1 MNYIGI
7 FKRIIKQE
15 VSKSSGDKKF
25 VDNLF
30 DQIKESVI
38 KSYGPK
44 SLIGLPEVDE
54 ATLKSYFETAKNEYL
69 SVNPIDPGIS
79 YSLTKKGFKTWLTKE
94 RNAEINWDY
103 STRYFTHLEKSGR
116 SEKVVDE
123 TEDSSFSILSKM
135 ADPKSKSPIYNK
147 GLVVGAVQS
156 GKTGNFNAVIN
167 RAIDS
172 GYEIVIVLA
181 GIMEDLRSQTQ
192 QRIEKDVI
200 GEGTIESGEAI
211 GKKGVGFINRFG
223 VMGDSSVIQVKTLT
237 STSKDFSKAVKE
249 LDHTLNDKYV
259 LVCKKNVSVLKNLI
273 IWLHNSLEKGK
284 EKHNISLLIVDDEAD
299 NASLNNMGAKGR
311 EYASKTN
318 GHIRAILELFYVKSY
333 LGYTATPFANVLQ
346 DRNEKP
352 KNDWEIKYKFKG
364 DDVEKQL
371 KLVDNIFPDD
381 FIELLN
387 PPSNYVGAKQI
398 FDTITPIDNQTD
410 DNEKIPLVA
419 PAVNDYIENFP
430 SRLCQND
437 DGEIIGLENIRSRDE
452 WDEKFGF
459 EGYLDFDSYTDYRKE
474 TWAPRKEDNFP
485 KELPESL
492 KTALKCFI
500 IALAIRETRIPS
512 MVNSDLF
519 QPHNTMLVHVSRFT
533 FWQNKTKK
541 LIDEYLNEIIS
552 KINNDK
558 PHNPTSIYAELKKLW
573 YSPYG
578 FAHIVE
584 NIKNYL
590 PKGYEDEFMPPLVF
604 DSLIPVFTEAIKGI
618 EVKAINSF
626 TKDSLDYPKNSP
638 KKYIAIG
645 GNRLSRGF
653 TLEGLT
659 INYFIRVTNYSDA
672 LLQMGRWFG
681 YRPGYLDC
689 CKIFTTQ
696 DSLYKFNDTTKCIE
710 ELETEFIK
718 MEEQGKTPENFV
730 LRVKK
735 HPGTLKITRPSIL
748 KNAIEVNWS
757 YQDSLVMSTQL
768 KVDKKNILDIW
779 GNFKSNI
786 APKLKVSNK
795 KDILTYKTNANEIIN
810 ILKNQPNNFND
821 KDPEYITKFIKLCN
835 EKGYLN
841 NWTIALKITGSS
853 KPGLSKELVG
863 LSNDL
868 DLTSIQLARRSG
880 PKNKNDKDLFLH
892 KKLFRA
898 SSKSANIIS
907 SNEDMSILL
916 NPLQK
921 VEAKDEFYKF
931 KAIELK
937 RKDKTL
943 THQEAERLARDK
955 HKTIP
960 ERYYREKMNE
970 SEGLLMIYLFDSRYS
985 FNQIGASE
993 DLRIEFKEYIDKN
1006 DLSDIIDKTPL
1017 VGYAIEFPPIKNDPG
1032 GTYLQGDYELEINED
1047 YTIDYIEDYI
1057 TESGMELKSSEIKDI
1072 ILNSVNLN
1080 DFRLNIYKRYGDGS
1094 ISTNDMSNLV
1104 KYFNIYLQEIKAKE
1118 NEEKDEGEGII
1129 DISES

>member
-1 MNYIGI
+1 
-7 FKRIIKQE
+7 
-15 VSKSSGDKKF
+15 
-25 VDNLF
+25 
-30 DQIKESVI
+30 
-38 KSYGPK
+38 
-44 SLIGLPEVDE
+44 
-54 ATLKSYFETAKNEYL
+54 
-69 SVNPIDPGIS
+69 
-79 YSLTKKGFKTWLTKE
+79 
-94 RNAEINWDY
+94 
-103 STRYFTHLEKSGR
+103 
-116 SEKVVDE
+116 
-123 TEDSSFSILSKM
+123 M

-167 RAIDS
+167 RAIDA

-200 GEGTIESGEAI
+200 GEGKIDSGEPT
-211 GKKGVGFINRFG
+211 GTKGVGKIRRFG
-223 VMGDSSVIQVKTLT
+223 VRGDDKVIQVKSLT
-237 STSKDFSKAVKE
+237 SESKDFSKAVKE

-273 IWLHNSLEKGK
+273 IWLHNSLEEGK
-284 EKHNISLLIVDDEAD
+284 DKHNIPLLIIDDEAD
-299 NASLNNMGAKGR
+299 NASLNNLGAKGR
-311 EYASKTN
+311 NYASKTN
-318 GHIRAILELFYVKSY
+318 GHIRAILELFHVKSY

-346 DRNEKP
+346 DRNEYP
-352 KNDWEIKYKFKG
+352 ENDWEIKYKFKG

-371 KLVDNIFPDD
+371 KRVDNIFPDD

-419 PAVNDYIENFP
+419 PAVNDYIDSFP
-430 SRLCQND
+430 SRLYQND
-437 DGEIIGLENIRSRDE
+437 DGEIVGVENIRSRSE

-459 EGYLDFDSYTDYRKE
+459 EGYLDFDSFTDYRRE
-474 TWAPRKEDNFP
+474 TWAARKEDDFP

-492 KTALKCFI
+492 KTAIKCYV
-500 IALAIRETRIPS
+500 IALAIRQTRIPS
-512 MVNSDLF
+512 MANSDLY

-533 FWQNKTKK
+533 FWQNTTKK
-541 LIDEYLNEIIS
+541 LIDEYVNEIIS

-558 PHNPTSIYAELKKLW
+558 PNSSTSIYAELKKLW

-584 NIKNYL
+584 NIKSYL
-590 PKGYEDEFMPPLVF
+590 PKGYEDEFMSPLVF
-604 DSLIPVFTEAIKGI
+604 DSLIPVFIDAVKGI

-626 TKDSLDYPKNSP
+626 TKDTLEYPKNSP

-696 DSLYKFNDTTKCIE
+696 DSLEKFNDTTLCIE
-710 ELETEFIK
+710 ELEAEFIK
-718 MEEQGKTPENFV
+718 MERQGKTPQNFV

-748 KNAIEVNWS
+748 KNAKEVKWS
-757 YQDSLVMSTQL
+757 YQDSLEMTTQI
-768 KVDKKNILDIW
+768 KVDKKSVVNIWD
-779 GNFKSNI
+779 NFRKNI
-786 APKLKVSNK
+786 ASKFNLINDKG
-795 KDILTYKTNANEIIN
+795 DIIYFKTNAGEVID

-821 KDPEYITKFIKLCN
+821 KEPEYLTKFIELCN
-835 EKGYLN
+835 DKGYLN
-841 NWTIALKITGSS
+841 NWTVALKITGSS
-853 KPGLSKELVG
+853 IPGISKEHAG
-863 LSNDL
+863 ISDSL
-868 DLTSIQLARRSG
+868 DIINVQLARRSG
-880 PKNKNDKDLFLH
+880 PKNENDVSLFKN
-892 KKLFRA
+892 KKLFKA

-907 SNEDMSILL
+907 SNEDMAILL
-916 NPLQK
+916 SPSQK
-921 VEAKDEFYKF
+921 DEAKENFYTF
-931 KAIELK
+931 KAAEYQ

-943 THQEAERLARDK
+943 TKKEADEKAKK

-960 ERYYREKMNE
+960 ERYYREKMSE
-970 SEGLLMIYLFDSRYS
+970 TEGLLMIYLFDTRYS
-985 FNQIGASE
+985 FNQLGVDEIKYPT
-993 DLRIEFKEYIDKN
+993 LRQEFKEYIDKN
-1006 DLSDIIDKTPL
+1006 DMVNIIDNTPL
-1017 VGYAIEFPPIKNDPG
+1017 VGYAIEFPPIENDPG
-1032 GTYLQGDYELEINED
+1032 GTYLQGDYELDLDEEASNEMD
-1047 YTIDYIEDYI
+1047 D
-1057 TESGMELKSSEIKDI
+1057 EL
-1072 ILNSVNLN
+1072 
-1080 DFRLNIYKRYGDGS
+1080 
-1094 ISTNDMSNLV
+1094 
-1104 KYFNIYLQEIKAKE
+1104 
-1118 NEEKDEGEGII
+1118 EGII
-1129 DISES
+1129 DITEV

>member
-1 MNYIGI
+1 MNYIDV
-7 FKRIIKQE
+7 FKQIIKEE
-15 VSKSSGDKKF
+15 VSKASGDKKF
-25 VDNLF
+25 IDNLF
-30 DQIKESVI
+30 NQIKESVI
-38 KSYGPK
+38 NLGKV
-44 SLIGLPEVDE
+44 LRLPEVDDT
-54 ATLKSYFETAKNEYL
+54 TLKSYFETAKNEYL

-79 YSLTKKGFKTWLTKE
+79 HSLTKKGFKTWLNEK
-94 RNAEINWDY
+94 RDYEIIWDY
-103 STRYFTHLEKSGR
+103 SERYFEHLKKSGR
-116 SEKVVDE
+116 SLKVVDE
-123 TEDSSFSILSKM
+123 TKNSSFSILGKM

-167 RAIDS
+167 RAIDA

-200 GEGTIESGEAI
+200 GEGKIDSGEPTGA
-211 GKKGVGFINRFG
+211 KGVGKIRRFG
-223 VMGDSSVIQVKTLT
+223 VRGDDKVIQVKSLT
-237 STSKDFSKAVKE
+237 SESKDFSKAVKE

-273 IWLHNSLEKGK
+273 IWLHNSLEEGK
-284 EKHNISLLIVDDEAD
+284 EKHNIPLLIIDDEAD

-311 EYASKTN
+311 NYASKTN
-318 GHIRAILELFYVKSY
+318 GHIRAILDLFHVKSY

-346 DRNEKP
+346 DRNEYP
-352 KNDWEIKYKFKG
+352 ENDWEIKYKFKG

-371 KLVDNIFPDD
+371 KRVDNIFPDD

-398 FDTITPIDNQTD
+398 FDTVTPMDNQTD

-419 PAVNDYIENFP
+419 PAVNDYIDNFP
-430 SRLCQND
+430 SRLYHND
-437 DGEIIGLENIRSRDE
+437 DGEIVGIENIRSRSE

-459 EGYLDFDSYTDYRKE
+459 EGYLDFDSYTDYRRA
-474 TWAPRKEDNFP
+474 TWAARKEDDFP
-485 KELPESL
+485 KELPVSL
-492 KTALKCFI
+492 KTAIKCFI
-500 IALAIRETRIPS
+500 IALTIRETRIPS
-512 MVNSDLF
+512 MVNSDLY

-533 FWQNKTKK
+533 FWQNGTKR
-541 LIDEYLNEIIS
+541 LIDEYINEIIS
-552 KINNDK
+552 KINNDR
-558 PHNPTSIYAELKKLW
+558 PNSPTSIYAEFKKLW

-578 FAHIVE
+578 FAHVVE
-584 NIKNYL
+584 NIKSYL
-590 PKGYEDEFMPPLVF
+590 PKGYEDEFMSPLVF
-604 DSLIPVFTEAIKGI
+604 DSLIPVFIDAVKGI

-626 TKDSLDYPKNSP
+626 TKDSLEYPKNSP

-696 DSLYKFNDTTKCIE
+696 DSLDKFNDTTLCIE

-718 MEEQGKTPENFV
+718 MERQGKTPQNFV

-748 KNAIEVNWS
+748 KNAKEVKWS
-757 YQDSLVMSTQL
+757 YQDSLEMTTQI
-768 KVDKKNILDIW
+768 KVDKKNVVNIW
-779 GNFKSNI
+779 DNFKKNI
-786 APKLKVSNK
+786 ASKFNLKNDK
-795 KDILTYKTNANEIIN
+795 GDIISFKTNAGEVID

-821 KDPEYITKFIKLCN
+821 KEPEYLTKFIELCN

-853 KPGLSKELVG
+853 KPGLSKKSVG
-863 LSNDL
+863 LNDDL
-868 DLTSIQLARRSG
+868 DIGNVELAKRSG
-880 PKNKNDKDLFLH
+880 PKNKNDKDLFRN

-916 NPLQK
+916 STAQK
-921 VEAKDEFYKF
+921 DEAKQSFYQF
-931 KAIELK
+931 KAAEYQ

-943 THQEAERLARDK
+943 TKEESEERAK
-955 HKTIP
+955 NHKTIP
-960 ERYYREKMNE
+960 ERYYREKMKE
-970 SEGLLMIYLFDSRYS
+970 TEGLLMIYLFDSSYA
-985 FNQIGASE
+985 FNQKFTSNKDPE
-993 DLRIEFKEYIDKN
+993 KHEELKREFKLYIDKN
-1006 DLSDIIDKTPL
+1006 DLTDIIDKTPL
-1017 VGYAIEFPPIKNDPG
+1017 VGYAIEFPPIKKDPG
-1032 GTYLQGDYELEINED
+1032 GTYLQGDYELEIDED
-1047 YTIDYIEDYI
+1047 NID
-1057 TESGMELKSSEIKDI
+1057 
-1072 ILNSVNLN
+1072 N
-1080 DFRLNIYKRYGDGS
+1080 
-1094 ISTNDMSNLV
+1094 
-1104 KYFNIYLQEIKAKE
+1104 KE
-1118 NEEKDEGEGII
+1118 EEADEFEGIT
-1129 DISES
+1129 DNSEE

>member
-1 MNYIGI
+1 MNYIDI
-7 FKRIIKQE
+7 FKQIIKEE
-15 VSKSSGDKKF
+15 VIQSSGDKKF
-25 VDNLF
+25 IDDLF
-30 DQIKESVI
+30 HLIKESVI
-38 KSYGPK
+38 KSGK
-44 SLIGLPEVDE
+44 VLRLPEVDE
-54 ATLKSYFETAKNEYL
+54 TTLKSYFETAKNEYL

-79 YSLTKKGFKTWLTKE
+79 HSLTKKGFKTWLNEKREKE
-94 RNAEINWDY
+94 ITWDY
-103 STRYFTHLEKSGR
+103 SKRYFEYLKKSGR
-116 SEKVVDE
+116 SEKVIKE
-123 TEDSSFSILSKM
+123 TEDSSFSILGKM
-135 ADPKSKSPIYNK
+135 ADPKSKSSIFNK

-167 RAIDS
+167 RAIDA

-200 GEGTIESGEAI
+200 GEGKIDSGEKTGA
-211 GKKGVGFINRFG
+211 KGVGNIKRFG
-223 VMGDSSVIQVKTLT
+223 VRGVGGSDQRVIHQVKTIT
-237 STSKDFSKAVKE
+237 SVNKDFSKSAEK
-249 LDHTLNDKYV
+249 LDPTLNDKYV
-259 LVCKKNVSVLKNLI
+259 LVCKKNVSVLKNI
-273 IWLHNSLEKGK
+273 ITWLHNSLENSKD
-284 EKHNISLLIVDDEAD
+284 KHNIPLLIIDDEAD

-318 GHIRAILELFYVKSY
+318 GHIRAILGLFHVKSY

-352 KNDWEIKYKFKG
+352 ENDWVITNRIKG
-364 DDVEKQL
+364 ENEEKQL

-381 FIELLN
+381 FIELLK

-410 DNEKIPLVA
+410 ENEKIPLVA
-419 PAVNDYIENFP
+419 PSVNDYIENFP
-430 SRLCQND
+430 SRLYQNND
-437 DGEIIGLENIRSRDE
+437 REIIGVENIRSRIE

-459 EGYLDFDSYTDYRKE
+459 EGYLDFDSYTDYRRE
-474 TWAPRKEDNFP
+474 TWAARKEDDFP
-485 KELPESL
+485 KVLPESL
-492 KTALKCFI
+492 RIAIKCYI
-500 IALAIRETRIPS
+500 IALAIRQTRIPKILHS
-512 MVNSDLF
+512 ELY

-541 LIDEYLNEIIS
+541 LIDEYVNEIIS

-558 PHNPTSIYAELKKLW
+558 PNSSTSIYAELKKLW

-584 NIKNYL
+584 NIKSYL
-590 PKGYEDEFMPPLVF
+590 PKGYEDEFMKPLVF
-604 DSLIPVFTEAIKGI
+604 DSLIPVFIDAVKGI

-626 TKDSLDYPKNSP
+626 TKDRLEYPKNSP

-696 DSLYKFNDTTKCIE
+696 DSLEKFNDTTLCIE
-710 ELETEFIK
+710 ELEAEFIK
-718 MEEQGKTPENFV
+718 MEEQSKTPQNFV

-735 HPGTLKITRPSIL
+735 HPSTLKITRPSIL
-748 KNAIEVNWS
+748 KNAVEVKWS
-757 YQDSLVMSTQL
+757 YQDSLEMTTQL
-768 KVDKKNILDIW
+768 KVDKNNIVNIW
-779 GNFKSNI
+779 NNFKNNI
-786 APKLKVSNK
+786 APKFRKSDK
-795 KDILTYKTNANEIIN
+795 DDILIYRTGANEVIN
-810 ILKNQPNNFND
+810 ILKTQPNNFNE
-821 KDPEYITKFIKLCN
+821 KNPEYLTKFIELCN
-835 EKGYLN
+835 ESGYLN

-853 KPGLSKELVG
+853 KHGLSKESIG
-863 LSNDL
+863 LSND
-868 DLTSIQLARRSG
+868 TEITNVQLARRSG
-880 PKNKNDKDLFLH
+880 PKNKNDKDLFFN

-916 NPLQK
+916 SGSQK
-921 VEAKDEFYKF
+921 DQAKENFYKF
-931 KAIELK
+931 KAAEYK
-937 RKDKTL
+937 RKDKNL
-943 THQEAERLARDK
+943 TKEEAEEKAKK

-960 ERYYREKMNE
+960 ERYYREKMSE
-970 SEGLLMIYLFDSRYS
+970 TEGLLMIYLFDSRYS
-985 FNQIGASE
+985 FNQLGVDDPTLKE
-993 DLRIEFKEYIDKN
+993 EFKEYI
-1006 DLSDIIDKTPL
+1006 IDNELTDVIDNTPL

-1032 GTYLQGDYELEINED
+1032 GTYLQGDYELDLDEEVSNEID
-1047 YTIDYIEDYI
+1047 D
-1057 TESGMELKSSEIKDI
+1057 EL
-1072 ILNSVNLN
+1072 
-1080 DFRLNIYKRYGDGS
+1080 
-1094 ISTNDMSNLV
+1094 
-1104 KYFNIYLQEIKAKE
+1104 
-1118 NEEKDEGEGII
+1118 EGII
-1129 DISES
+1129 DITEI

>member
-1 MNYIGI
+1 MNYIDV
-7 FKRIIKQE
+7 FKQIIKKE
-15 VSKSSGDKKF
+15 VSKSLGDKKF
-25 VDNLF
+25 IDNLF
-30 DQIKESVI
+30 LQIKDSVL
-38 KSYGPK
+38 STGRV
-44 SLIGLPEVDE
+44 LRLPEVDE

-69 SVNPIDPGIS
+69 SVNPIDPGITH
-79 YSLTKKGFKTWLTKE
+79 SLTKKGFKTWLNGKRVE
-94 RNAEINWDY
+94 EITWDY
-103 STRYFTHLEKSGR
+103 SKRYFEHLKNTGR
-116 SEKVVDE
+116 SERVVKE
-123 TEDSSFSILSKM
+123 TEDSSFSILGKM
-135 ADPKSKSPIYNK
+135 ADPKSKSPTYNK

-167 RAIDS
+167 RAIDA

-200 GEGTIESGEAI
+200 GEGKIDSGEPT
-211 GKKGVGFINRFG
+211 GTKGVGKIRRFG
-223 VMGDSSVIQVKTLT
+223 VRGDDKVLQVKSLT
-237 STSKDFSKAVKE
+237 SESKDFSKGVKD

-273 IWLHNSLEKGK
+273 IWLHNSLEEGK
-284 EKHNISLLIVDDEAD
+284 DKHNIPLLIIDDEAD

-311 EYASKTN
+311 NYASKTN
-318 GHIRAILELFYVKSY
+318 GHIRAILELFHVKSY

-346 DRNEKP
+346 DRNECP
-352 KNDWEIKYKFKG
+352 ENEWEIKYKFKG

-371 KLVDNIFPDD
+371 KRVDNIFPDD

-387 PPSNYVGAKQI
+387 PPSNYIGAKQI

-430 SRLCQND
+430 SRLYQND
-437 DGEIIGLENIRSRDE
+437 DGEIVGIENIRSRNE

-459 EGYLDFDSYTDYRKE
+459 EGYLDFDSYTDYRRE
-474 TWAPRKEDNFP
+474 TWAARKEDDFP

-492 KTALKCFI
+492 KTAIKCFI
-500 IALAIRETRIPS
+500 IALTIRETRIPN
-512 MVNSDLF
+512 MVNSDLY

-541 LIDEYLNEIIS
+541 LIDEYVNETIS

-558 PHNPTSIYAELKKLW
+558 PNSSTSIYTELKKLW

-584 NIKNYL
+584 KIKSYL
-590 PKGYEDEFMPPLVF
+590 PKGNEDEFMKPLVF
-604 DSLIPVFTEAIKGI
+604 ESLIPVFIDAVKGI
-618 EVKAINSF
+618 EVKAINSS
-626 TKDSLDYPKNSP
+626 TKDSLEYPKNSP

-672 LLQMGRWFG
+672 VLQMGRWFG

-696 DSLYKFNDTTKCIE
+696 DSLEKFNDTTLCIE
-710 ELETEFIK
+710 ELETEFVK
-718 MEEQGKTPENFV
+718 MEEQNKTPQNFV

-735 HPGTLKITRPSIL
+735 HPSTLKITRPSIL
-748 KNAIEVNWS
+748 KNAVEVKWS
-757 YQDSLVMSTQL
+757 YQDSLEMTTQL
-768 KVDKKNILDIW
+768 KVDKDNIVNIWDNFKKNIASKFNLKNDKGDIIY
-779 GNFKSNI
+779 F
-786 APKLKVSNK
+786 
-795 KDILTYKTNANEIIN
+795 KTNAGEVID

-821 KDPEYITKFIKLCN
+821 KEPEYLTKFIELCN

-841 NWTIALKITGSS
+841 NWTVALKITGSS
-853 KPGLSKELVG
+853 KPGISKEHAG
-863 LSNDL
+863 ISDSL
-868 DLTSIQLARRSG
+868 DIINVQLARRSG
-880 PKNKNDKDLFLH
+880 PKNENDVSLFKN

-907 SNEDMSILL
+907 SNEDMAILL
-916 NPLQK
+916 SPSQK
-921 VEAKDEFYKF
+921 DEAKENFYKF
-931 KAIELK
+931 KAAEYQ
-937 RKDKTL
+937 RKDKNL
-943 THQEAERLARDK
+943 TKKEADQKAKK

-960 ERYYREKMNE
+960 ERYYREKMSE
-970 SEGLLMIYLFDSRYS
+970 TEGLLMIYLFDTRYS
-985 FNQIGASE
+985 FNQLGVDEI
-993 DLRIEFKEYIDKN
+993 LRQEFKEYIDKN
-1006 DLSDIIDKTPL
+1006 GLNNVVDNTPL
-1017 VGYAIEFPPIKNDPG
+1017 VGYAIEFPSIKNDPG
-1032 GTYLQGDYELEINED
+1032 GTYLQGDYELDIDEEASNEID
-1047 YTIDYIEDYI
+1047 D
-1057 TESGMELKSSEIKDI
+1057 ELDGINDIGEI
-1072 ILNSVNLN
+1072 
-1080 DFRLNIYKRYGDGS
+1080 
-1094 ISTNDMSNLV
+1094 
-1104 KYFNIYLQEIKAKE
+1104 
-1118 NEEKDEGEGII
+1118 
-1129 DISES
+1129 

>member
-1 MNYIGI
+1 MNYIDI
-7 FKRIIKQE
+7 FKKIIKEE
-15 VSKSSGDKKF
+15 VSRSSGNKNF

-30 DQIKESVI
+30 DKIKENVI
-38 KSYGPK
+38 KSYGPE
-44 SLIGLPEVDE
+44 SFLRLPDVDE
-54 ATLKSYFETAKNEYL
+54 VTLKSYFDTARKEYL

-79 YSLTKKGFKTWLTKE
+79 HSLTKKDFKTWLTDE
-94 RNAEINWDY
+94 RNKEINWNY
-103 STRYFTHLEKSGR
+103 STRYFKHLKKSGR

-135 ADPKSKSPIYNK
+135 ADPKSKFPTYNK

-172 GYEIVIVLA
+172 GYQIVIVLA

-192 QRIEKDVI
+192 QRIEKEVI
-200 GEGTIESGEAI
+200 GEGTIDSGEAI
-211 GKKGVGFINRFG
+211 GKKGVGFIDRFG
-223 VMGDSSVIQVKTLT
+223 VSGGSSVIQVKTLT
-237 STSKDFSKAVKE
+237 SVNKDFSKAVKE

-273 IWLHNSLEKGK
+273 IWLHNSLEEGK

-299 NASLNNMGAKGR
+299 NASLNNMGSKGR

-318 GHIRAILELFYVKSY
+318 GHIRAILELFHVKSY

-352 KNDWEIKYKFKG
+352 ENDWLIPYKFK
-364 DDVEKQL
+364 DDQVEKQL
-371 KLVDNIFPDD
+371 KRVNNIFPDD

-430 SRLCQND
+430 SRLYQNEY
-437 DGEIIGLENIRSRDE
+437 GETVGLENIRSRNE

-459 EGYLDFDSYTDYRKE
+459 DGYLDFSSYTDYRKE
-474 TWAPRKEDNFP
+474 TWAPRKEDIFP

-492 KTALKCFI
+492 KTAIKCFI
-500 IALAIRETRIPS
+500 IALTIRENRKHGMI
-512 MVNSDLF
+512 NSDLY

-533 FWQNKTKK
+533 FWQNTTKRLIDDYLNK
-541 LIDEYLNEIIS
+541 LIS
-552 KINNDK
+552 RINNEK
-558 PHNPTSIYAELKKLW
+558 PSSSKSIYNELKKLW
-573 YSPYG
+573 FSSHG

-584 NIKNYL
+584 NIKSYL
-590 PKGYEDEFMPPLVF
+590 PKGYEDEFMSPLVF
-604 DSLIPVFTEAIKGI
+604 DSLIPVFAEAVKDI

-626 TKDSLDYPKNSP
+626 TKDSLEYPKNSP

-696 DSLYKFNDTTKCIE
+696 DSLHKFNDTTKCIE
-710 ELETEFIK
+710 ELETEFVK
-718 MEEQGKTPENFV
+718 MEEQSKTPRDFV

-748 KNAIEVNWS
+748 KNAIEVKWS

-768 KVDKKNILDIW
+768 KVDKKSIVDIW
-779 GNFKSNI
+779 SNFKANI
-786 APKLKVSNK
+786 APKFEKSSKN
-795 KDILTYKTNANEIIN
+795 DILAYKTSSTEIIN

-841 NWTIALKITGSS
+841 KWTIALKITGSIKQGLTKES
-853 KPGLSKELVG
+853 VGLSKNIG
-863 LSNDL
+863 IDN
-868 DLTSIQLARRSG
+868 IQLSRRSG
-880 PKNKNDKDLFLH
+880 PKNKNDKDLFLQ

-916 NPLQK
+916 TEAQK
-921 VEAKDEFYKF
+921 VEAKDKFYKY
-931 KAIELK
+931 KAVELK

-943 THQEAERLARDK
+943 TDQEAEIKARENY
-955 HKTIP
+955 KTIP

-993 DLRIEFKEYIDKN
+993 DLRIEFKEYIEKN
-1006 DLSDIIDKTPL
+1006 QLGDILKNTPL
-1017 VGYAIEFPPIKNDPG
+1017 VGYAIEFPPISNDPG
-1032 GTYLQGDYELEINED
+1032 GIYLQGDYELEYD
-1047 YTIDYIEDYI
+1047 
-1057 TESGMELKSSEIKDI
+1057 ME
-1072 ILNSVNLN
+1072 
-1080 DFRLNIYKRYGDGS
+1080 
-1094 ISTNDMSNLV
+1094 
-1104 KYFNIYLQEIKAKE
+1104 E
-1118 NEEKDEGEGII
+1118 NEEILENEEIEELEGII
-1129 DISES
+1129 DIKDS

>member
-1 MNYIGI
+1 MNYIDI
-7 FKRIIKQE
+7 FKQIIKEE
-15 VSKSSGDKKF
+15 VIQSSGDKKF
-25 VDNLF
+25 IDDLF
-30 DQIKESVI
+30 HLIKESVI
-38 KSYGPK
+38 KTGK
-44 SLIGLPEVDE
+44 FLRLPEVDE
-54 ATLKSYFETAKNEYL
+54 TTLKSYFETAKNEYL

-79 YSLTKKGFKTWLTKE
+79 HSLTKKGFETWLNEKREKE
-94 RNAEINWDY
+94 ITWDY
-103 STRYFTHLEKSGR
+103 SKRYFEYLKKSGR
-116 SEKVVDE
+116 SEKVIKE
-123 TEDSSFSILSKM
+123 TEDSSFSILGKM

-167 RAIDS
+167 RAIDT
-172 GYEIVIVLA
+172 GYQIVIVLA

-211 GKKGVGFINRFG
+211 GKKGVGFKNRFG
-223 VMGDSSVIQVKTLT
+223 VLGGSNVIQVKSLT
-237 STSKDFSKAVKE
+237 SVSKDFSKANKK

-273 IWLHNSLEKGK
+273 IWLHNSLEEGK
-284 EKHNISLLIVDDEAD
+284 DKHNIPLLIIDDEAD
-299 NASLNNMGAKGR
+299 NASLNNMGSKGR
-311 EYASKTN
+311 NYASKTN
-318 GHIRAILELFYVKSY
+318 GHIRAILELFHVKSY

-346 DRNEKP
+346 DRNEYP
-352 KNDWEIKYKFKG
+352 ENDWEIKYKFKG

-371 KLVDNIFPDD
+371 KRVDNIFPDD

-398 FDTITPIDNQTD
+398 FDTITPIDNLTD
-410 DNEKIPLVA
+410 ENEKIPLVA

-430 SRLCQND
+430 SRLYQNN
-437 DGEIIGLENIRSRDE
+437 DGEIVGVENIRSRSE

-459 EGYLDFDSYTDYRKE
+459 EGYLDFDSYNDYRKE
-474 TWAPRKEDNFP
+474 TWAARKEDAFP

-492 KTALKCFI
+492 KTAIKCFI
-500 IALAIRETRIPS
+500 ISLAIRQTRIPS
-512 MVNSDLF
+512 ILQSELY

-533 FWQNKTKK
+533 FWQNTTKK
-541 LIDEYLNEIIS
+541 LIDEYVNEIVS

-558 PHNPTSIYAELKKLW
+558 PNSSTSIYTELKKLW

-584 NIKNYL
+584 NIKSYL
-590 PKGYEDEFMPPLVF
+590 PKGNEDEFMKPLVF
-604 DSLIPVFTEAIKGI
+604 DSLIPVFIDAVKGI

-626 TKDSLDYPKNSP
+626 TKDSLEYPKNSP

-696 DSLYKFNDTTKCIE
+696 DSLEKFNDTTLCIE
-710 ELETEFIK
+710 ELETEFVK
-718 MEEQGKTPENFV
+718 MEEQNKTPQNFV

-735 HPGTLKITRPSIL
+735 HPSTLKITRPSIL
-748 KNAIEVNWS
+748 KNAVEVKWS
-757 YQDSLVMSTQL
+757 YQDSLEMTTQL
-768 KVDKKNILDIW
+768 KVDKDNIVNIW
-779 GNFKSNI
+779 DNFKNNI
-786 APKLKVSNK
+786 APKFHKSDK
-795 KDILTYKTNANEIIN
+795 DDILIYRTGANEVIN

-821 KDPEYITKFIKLCN
+821 KNPEYLTKFIELCN
-835 EKGYLN
+835 ESGYLN

-853 KPGLSKELVG
+853 KPGLSKESIG
-863 LSNDL
+863 LNNAIDI
-868 DLTSIQLARRSG
+868 TNVQLARRSG
-880 PKNKNDKDLFLH
+880 PKNKNDKDLFFN

-916 NPLQK
+916 SDSQK
-921 VEAKDEFYKF
+921 DQAKENFYKF
-931 KAIELK
+931 KTAEYK
-937 RKDKTL
+937 RKDKNL
-943 THQEAERLARDK
+943 TKEEAEEKAKK

-960 ERYYREKMNE
+960 ERYYREKM
-970 SEGLLMIYLFDSRYS
+970 SETDGLLMIYLFDSRYS
-985 FNQIGASE
+985 FNQHGVDE
-993 DLRIEFKEYIDKN
+993 LKYPTLREEFRKYIEEN
-1006 DLSDIIDKTPL
+1006 DLGNVIDNTPL
-1017 VGYAIEFPPIKNDPG
+1017 VGYAIEFPPIKKEIG
-1032 GTYLQGDYELEINED
+1032 GTYLQGDYELDVDEEVSNEID
-1047 YTIDYIEDYI
+1047 D
-1057 TESGMELKSSEIKDI
+1057 ELEGINDI
-1072 ILNSVNLN
+1072 I
-1080 DFRLNIYKRYGDGS
+1080 
-1094 ISTNDMSNLV
+1094 
-1104 KYFNIYLQEIKAKE
+1104 EI
-1118 NEEKDEGEGII
+1118 
-1129 DISES
+1129 

>member
-1 MNYIGI
+1 MNYIDV
-7 FKRIIKQE
+7 FKQIIKEE
-15 VSKSSGDKKF
+15 VSKSLGNKKF
-25 VDNLF
+25 IDNLF
-30 DQIKESVI
+30 NQIKDSVI
-38 KSYGPK
+38 TSGRV
-44 SLIGLPEVDE
+44 LRLPEVDE

-79 YSLTKKGFKTWLTKE
+79 HSLTKKGFKTWLNEKREKE
-94 RNAEINWDY
+94 IIWDY
-103 STRYFTHLEKSGR
+103 SKRYFEHLKKSGR
-116 SEKVVDE
+116 SEKVVKE
-123 TEDSSFSILSKM
+123 TEDSSFSILGKM

-167 RAIDS
+167 RAIDA
-172 GYEIVIVLA
+172 GYEIIIVLA

-200 GEGTIESGEAI
+200 GEGKIDSGEPT
-211 GKKGVGFINRFG
+211 GTKGVGKIRRFG
-223 VMGDSSVIQVKTLT
+223 VRGDDKVIQVKSLT
-237 STSKDFSKAVKE
+237 SESKDFSKAVKE

-273 IWLHNSLEKGK
+273 IWLHNSLEEGK
-284 EKHNISLLIVDDEAD
+284 DKHNIPLLIIDDEAD

-311 EYASKTN
+311 NYASKTN
-318 GHIRAILELFYVKSY
+318 GHIRAILELFHVKSY

-346 DRNEKP
+346 DRNEYP
-352 KNDWEIKYKFKG
+352 ENDWEIKYKFKR
-364 DDVEKQL
+364 DDAEKQL
-371 KLVDNIFPDD
+371 KRVDNIFPDD

-398 FDTITPIDNQTD
+398 FDTITSLDNQTD

-430 SRLCQND
+430 SRLYQND
-437 DGEIIGLENIRSRDE
+437 DGEIVGVENIRSRSE

-459 EGYLDFDSYTDYRKE
+459 EGYLDFDSYTDYRRE
-474 TWAPRKEDNFP
+474 TWAARKEDDFP

-492 KTALKCFI
+492 KTAIKCYV
-500 IALAIRETRIPS
+500 IALTIRETRIPS
-512 MVNSDLF
+512 MVNSDLY

-533 FWQNKTKK
+533 FWQNTTKK
-541 LIDEYLNEIIS
+541 LIDEYVNEIIS

-558 PHNPTSIYAELKKLW
+558 PNSSTSIYAELKKLW

-578 FAHIVE
+578 FAHIIE
-584 NIKNYL
+584 NIKSYL
-590 PKGYEDEFMPPLVF
+590 PKGYEDEFMSPLVF
-604 DSLIPVFTEAIKGI
+604 DSLIPVFIDAVKGI

-626 TKDSLDYPKNSP
+626 TKDSLEYPKNSP

-681 YRPGYLDC
+681 YRLGYLDC

-696 DSLYKFNDTTKCIE
+696 DSLEKFNDTTLCIE
-710 ELETEFIK
+710 ELEAEFIK
-718 MEEQGKTPENFV
+718 MERQGKTPQNFV

-735 HPGTLKITRPSIL
+735 HPSTLKITRPSIL
-748 KNAIEVNWS
+748 KNAKEVKWS
-757 YQDSLVMSTQL
+757 YQDSLEMTTQI
-768 KVDKKNILDIW
+768 KVDKKNIVNIW
-779 GNFKSNI
+779 GNFKKNI
-786 APKLKVSNK
+786 ALKFNLK
-795 KDILTYKTNANEIIN
+795 NDKEDIISYKTNAGEVID

-821 KDPEYITKFIKLCN
+821 KEPEYLTKFIELCN

-841 NWTIALKITGSS
+841 NWTVALKITGSS
-853 KPGLSKELVG
+853 KPGISKESAG
-863 LSNDL
+863 LSDSL
-868 DLTSIQLARRSG
+868 DIINVQLARRSG
-880 PKNKNDKDLFLH
+880 PKNENDIGLFKN
-892 KKLFRA
+892 KKIFRA

-907 SNEDMSILL
+907 SNEDMAILL
-916 NPLQK
+916 SSSQK
-921 VEAKDEFYKF
+921 DEAKENFYKL
-931 KAIELK
+931 KAAEYQ

-943 THQEAERLARDK
+943 TQEKAQEKAKK

-970 SEGLLMIYLFDSRYS
+970 TEGLLMIYLFDSIYA
-985 FNQIGASE
+985 FNQNFTSNKNPE
-993 DLRIEFKEYIDKN
+993 RNKELKREFKDYIN
-1006 DLSDIIDKTPL
+1006 LHELGDIIDNTPL
-1017 VGYAIEFPPIKNDPG
+1017 VSYAIEFPPIKNDPG
-1032 GTYLQGDYELEINED
+1032 GTYLQGDYELEIDED
-1047 YTIDYIEDYI
+1047 NID
-1057 TESGMELKSSEIKDI
+1057 
-1072 ILNSVNLN
+1072 N
-1080 DFRLNIYKRYGDGS
+1080 
-1094 ISTNDMSNLV
+1094 
-1104 KYFNIYLQEIKAKE
+1104 
-1118 NEEKDEGEGII
+1118 NEEDADEFEGIT
-1129 DISES
+1129 DNSEV